1 MVIVT
6 ILVKCIELTLV
17 RHLPEGVDAGGGVP
31 GGGETGHP
39 RHHVTEQRPWAGPSV
54 PRCNNIAL
62 SLPSHLSLSLT
73 PGEYVRNSE
82 VSGEHGGSDMN
93 EWLWWACHLEPS
105 VAKKL
110 IQDP

>member
-1 MVIVT
+1 MIVT
-6 ILVKCIELTLV
+6 ILELTLV

-62 SLPSHLSLSLT
+62 SLPSHLSLT
-73 PGEYVRNSE
+73 PGEYVRNGD
-82 VSGEHGGSDMN
+82 VSGKHGGLDMN
-93 EWLWWACHLEPS
+93 EWLWWACHLEPLE
-105 VAKKL
+105 AKKL
-110 IQDP
+110 IRVN